1 MKFRN
6 IEGTELIELF
16 NSVNF
21 RKKFLEKRKIFFWG
35 PVYDETV
42 QEIVEQLLYL
52 DIMEPGKDITIF
64 INSPGGSV
72 TSGLSLYD
80 TMQMIKSPVSTVCMG
95 MAASMGAVLLSGW
108 AKGKRYIF
116 PNAEVMIHQPS
127 ISGPLQDTAANLII
141 TAEEMQKTK
150 IRLSQILAQNCNKS
164 LEQILKDSD
173 RDHWM
178 SAQES
183 VEYGIVDSVI
193 DKIEF

>member
-1 MKFRN
+1 
-6 IEGTELIELF
+6 
-16 NSVNF
+16 
-21 RKKFLEKRKIFFWG
+21 
-35 PVYDETV
+35 
-42 QEIVEQLLYL
+42 
-52 DIMEPGKDITIF
+52 
-64 INSPGGSV
+64 
-72 TSGLSLYD
+72 
-80 TMQMIKSPVSTVCMG
+80 
-95 MAASMGAVLLSGW
+95 
-108 AKGKRYIF
+108 
-116 PNAEVMIHQPS
+116 MIHQPS

>member
-1 MKFRN
+1 
-6 IEGTELIELF
+6 
-16 NSVNF
+16 
-21 RKKFLEKRKIFFWG
+21 
-35 PVYDETV
+35 
-42 QEIVEQLLYL
+42 
-52 DIMEPGKDITIF
+52 MEPGKDITIF

-95 MAASMGAVLLSGW
+95 MAASMGAVLLSGG